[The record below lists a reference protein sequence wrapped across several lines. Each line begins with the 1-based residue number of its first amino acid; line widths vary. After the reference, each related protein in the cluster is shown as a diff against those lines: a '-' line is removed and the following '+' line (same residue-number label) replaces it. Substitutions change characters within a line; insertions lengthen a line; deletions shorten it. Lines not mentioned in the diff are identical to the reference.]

1 MSKLIEQ
8 RDFTDTELI
17 LHFQKSLIAN
27 SSDPGDERD
36 EYFGLSLREIIH
48 EYKYQTLVLF
58 KCCLLQPKMLFF
70 SSHCER
76 LCLFQFALICLVPDL
91 LRNLQDCADPRFDS
105 YEKLFVP
112 PTSLRTSERASLLK
126 YMGLPLQLFGKGS
139 LFSPYTPLQQLD
151 VLADTGTKSYIVGS
165 TNALLLQQ
173 KDRYSDIL
181 INLDDRSINIT
192 SPSLKAVLWLSTSD
206 RRWIDFLT
214 RTVNETWDEAHP
226 GRPSTHE
233 YTGSEEFIRMQ
244 FEEYLLALVSS
255 IKYRFFLKQ
264 QGQDSKA
271 LKPEFQGDP
280 ANDFGSDW
288 IEAWMKT
295 DNFRMFQKFTDSHLF
310 DIVEPRHPCAGG
322 LTIEDVQRRV
332 GQQVAELHLDER
344 FSGGKEVIG
353 KHLATGQQR
362 VTSAF
367 NNLWAEID
375 TRREA
380 QRKKVEERTVTSIS
394 ETSAPAIVDDKLAFK
409 GPETQATVQAATSR
423 AGTYLSSWGAWA
435 AEKRNTAWNRSP
447 SSAAPTGSL
456 STGSSPKPAASTG
469 MEKSAEQSSK
479 AGENF
484 G

>member
-1 MSKLIEQ
+1 V
-8 RDFTDTELI
+8 
-17 LHFQKSLIAN
+17 HFQKSLIAN

-151 VLADTGTKSYIVGS
+151 VLADAGTKSYIVGS

-181 INLDDRSINIT
+181 INLDDHSINIT
-192 SPSLKAVLWLSTSD
+192 SPSLKAVLWLSASE
-206 RRWIDFLT
+206 RRWIDFIT
-214 RTVNETWDEAHP
+214 KTVNETWDEAHP

-233 YTGSEEFIRMQ
+233 YTGSEEFILMQ
-244 FEEYLLALVSS
+244 FEEYLLVLVSS
-255 IKYRFFLKQ
+255 IKYRIFLKKR
-264 QGQDSKA
+264 GQDSKA

-280 ANDFGSDW
+280 ASDFGSDW

-332 GQQVAELHLDER
+332 TQQVAELHLDER
-344 FSGGKEVIG
+344 FNGGKEVIG

-394 ETSAPAIVDDKLAFK
+394 ETSAPVTVDEKVVI
-409 GPETQATVQAATSR
+409 ERVQTQGTTPAAAPR
-423 AGTYLSSWGAWA
+423 VGTYLSSWSAWA
-435 AEKRNTAWNRSP
+435 AEKRNPALNRSP
-447 SSAAPTGSL
+447 SSATPVGPP
-456 STGSSPKPAASTG
+456 STGSDLRSSTSTVT
-469 MEKSAEQSSK
+469 EKFAEQGSSSV
-479 AGENF
+479 ENLE
-484 G
+484 